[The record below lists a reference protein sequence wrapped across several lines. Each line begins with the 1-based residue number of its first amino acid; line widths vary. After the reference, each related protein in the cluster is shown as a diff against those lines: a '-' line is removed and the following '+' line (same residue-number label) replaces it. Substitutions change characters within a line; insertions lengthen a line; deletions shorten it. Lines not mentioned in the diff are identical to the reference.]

1 MAERDLLQEGF
12 FIDVRAPCE
21 FKRGH
26 LPNSVNIPILN
37 DLERDLVGKAYKKHG
52 KERAVNLGHE
62 LCSGARKSKLLQDW
76 VSEINKKSSLNLLC
90 LRGGLRSQI
99 ASKWLQEIGKSI
111 NRVEGGYKA
120 LRQTC
125 LSSLEKPDKKF
136 WIIGGKTGSGKTEII
151 KNLSNSIDL
160 EGRASHRGS
169 AFGGQ
174 LQEQPSLST
183 FENYIAVDYL
193 NLDRHSLVL
202 EDEGR
207 SIGSVSIPPSWF
219 DLMRASPIAL
229 VKLDLEDRVARIK
242 AEYVDNALLEYGD
255 DSVAVQQLHER
266 YQESAR
272 KIAKRLG
279 ATNLA
284 SLRVLME
291 EAFLEKREH
300 NDWIEHLLSNYY
312 DPMYEYQLKR
322 KSERIIFS
330 GDSVA
335 VKDFLDSKP

>member
-12 FIDVRAPCE
+12 FLDVRAPCE
-21 FKRGH
+21 FRRGH

-37 DLERDLVGKAYKKHG
+37 DLERDLVGKAYRKHG

-76 VSEINKKSSLNLLC
+76 VTEINKKNSLNLLC

-99 ASKWLQEIGKSI
+99 ASKWLQEIGETI
-111 NRVEGGYKA
+111 RPVEGGYKV

-125 LSSLEKPDKKF
+125 LSLLEKPDKKF

-169 AFGGQ
+169 AFGGR
-174 LQEQPSLST
+174 LKEQPSLST
-183 FENYIAVDYL
+183 FENFLAVDYL
-193 NLDRHSLVL
+193 NLDRNSLVL

-242 AEYVDNALLEYGD
+242 AEYVDDALLEYGD

-322 KSERIIFS
+322 KSERIVFS

>member
-1 MAERDLLQEGF
+1 M
-12 FIDVRAPCE
+12 
-21 FKRGH
+21 
-26 LPNSVNIPILN
+26 
-37 DLERDLVGKAYKKHG
+37 
-52 KERAVNLGHE
+52 
-62 LCSGARKSKLLQDW
+62 LQDW
-76 VSEINKKSSLNLLC
+76 VSEINKKSSLKLLC

-99 ASKWLQEIGKSI
+99 ASKWLQEIGETI
-111 NRVEGGYKA
+111 HPVEGGYKA

-125 LSSLEKPDKKF
+125 LSVLEKPDKKF

-151 KNLSNSIDL
+151 KSLRNSIDL

-174 LQEQPSLST
+174 LKEQPSLSS
-183 FENYIAVDYL
+183 FENYLAVDYL
-193 NLDRHSLVL
+193 GLDRNSLVL

-207 SIGSVSIPPSWF
+207 SIGSVSIPSAWF
-219 DLMRASPIAL
+219 ELMRASPIAL
-229 VKLDLEDRVARIK
+229 VKVDLEDRVAQIK
-242 AEYVDNALLEYGD
+242 AEYVDNAILEYGD
-255 DSVAVQQLHER
+255 YSVAVQQLHER

-279 ATNLA
+279 ATNLT
-284 SLRVLME
+284 SLQVLME

-322 KSERIIFS
+322 KKERIVFS

-335 VKDFLDSKP
+335 VRDFLDSKH

>member
-1 MAERDLLQEGF
+1 MAERDLLQDSY

-21 FKRGH
+21 FKKGH

-37 DLERDLVGKAYKKHG
+37 DLERDLVGKTYKKYG

-76 VSEINKKSSLNLLC
+76 VSEINKKSSLKLLC

-99 ASKWLQEIGKSI
+99 ASKWLQEIGETI
-111 NRVEGGYKA
+111 HPVEGGYKA

-125 LSSLEKPDKKF
+125 LSLLEKPDKKF

-151 KNLSNSIDL
+151 KSLRNSIDL

-174 LQEQPSLST
+174 LKEQPSLAS
-183 FENYIAVDYL
+183 FENYLAVDYL
-193 NLDRHSLVL
+193 GLDRNSLVL

-207 SIGSVSIPPSWF
+207 SIGSVSIPSAWF
-219 DLMRASPIAL
+219 ELMRASPIAL
-229 VKLDLEDRVARIK
+229 VKVDLEDRVAQIK
-242 AEYVDNALLEYGD
+242 AEYVDNAILEYGD
-255 DSVAVQQLHER
+255 YSVAVQQLHER

-279 ATNLA
+279 ATNLT
-284 SLRVLME
+284 SLQVLME

-322 KSERIIFS
+322 KKERIVFS

-335 VKDFLDSKP
+335 VRDFLDSKH

>member
-1 MAERDLLQEGF
+1 M
-12 FIDVRAPCE
+12 
-21 FKRGH
+21 
-26 LPNSVNIPILN
+26 
-37 DLERDLVGKAYKKHG
+37 
-52 KERAVNLGHE
+52 
-62 LCSGARKSKLLQDW
+62 
-76 VSEINKKSSLNLLC
+76 
-90 LRGGLRSQI
+90 
-99 ASKWLQEIGKSI
+99 
-111 NRVEGGYKA
+111 
-120 LRQTC
+120 
-125 LSSLEKPDKKF
+125 
-136 WIIGGKTGSGKTEII
+136 
-151 KNLSNSIDL
+151 
-160 EGRASHRGS
+160 
-169 AFGGQ
+169 
-174 LQEQPSLST
+174 QEQPSLST
-183 FENYIAVDYL
+183 FENYNAVDYL

-219 DLMRASPIAL
+219 DLMRSSPIAL
-229 VKLDLEDRVARIK
+229 VKLDLEDRVAPIK
-242 AEYVDNALLEYGD
+242 AEYVDDALLEYGD

-322 KSERIIFS
+322 KRERIVFS

-335 VKDFLDSKP
+335 VRDFLDSKP

>member
-1 MAERDLLQEGF
+1 MAERDLLLKGF

-21 FKRGH
+21 FRKGH
-26 LPNSVNIPILN
+26 LPNSVNIPILD

-52 KERAVNLGHE
+52 KERAVSLGHE

-76 VSEINKKSSLNLLC
+76 VAEINKKSSLNLLC

-99 ASKWLQEIGKSI
+99 ASKWLQEIGETI
-111 NRVEGGYKA
+111 HPVEGGYKA

-125 LSSLEKPDKKF
+125 LSLLEKPDKKI

-174 LQEQPSLST
+174 LKEQPSLST

-207 SIGSVSIPPSWF
+207 SIGSVSIPSSWF
-219 DLMRASPIAL
+219 ELMRASPIAL

-242 AEYVDNALLEYGD
+242 AEYVDNALIEYGD

-279 ATNLA
+279 ANNLA
-284 SLRVLME
+284 SLQGLME
-291 EAFLEKREH
+291 EAFMEKREH

-312 DPMYEYQLKR
+312 DPMYEYQLKGKR
-322 KSERIIFS
+322 ERIVFS
-330 GDSVA
+330 GDEVA
-335 VKDFLDSKP
+335 VREFLDSKP

>member
-21 FKRGH
+21 FRRGH

-76 VSEINKKSSLNLLC
+76 VSEINRKSSLNLLC

-125 LSSLEKPDKKF
+125 LSLLEKPDKKF

-174 LQEQPSLST
+174 LKEQPSLST
-183 FENYIAVDYL
+183 FENYIAIDYL

-322 KSERIIFS
+322 KSERIVFS

>member
-1 MAERDLLQEGF
+1 MAERDLLQGGYF
-12 FIDVRAPCE
+12 LDVRAPCE
-21 FKRGH
+21 FKKGH
-26 LPNSVNIPILN
+26 LPNSINIPILN

-52 KERAVNLGHE
+52 KERAINLGHE
-62 LCSGARKSKLLQDW
+62 LCSGARKNNLIEDW
-76 VSEINKKSSLNLLC
+76 VSQIDKRSSLNLLC

-99 ASKWLQEIGKSI
+99 AAQWLQEVGKSI

-279 ATNLA
+279 GTNLA

-322 KSERIIFS
+322 KSERIVFS

>member
-1 MAERDLLQEGF
+1 MA
-12 FIDVRAPCE
+12 
-21 FKRGH
+21 
-26 LPNSVNIPILN
+26 
-37 DLERDLVGKAYKKHG
+37 
-52 KERAVNLGHE
+52 
-62 LCSGARKSKLLQDW
+62 
-76 VSEINKKSSLNLLC
+76 EINKKSSLNLLC

-99 ASKWLQEIGKSI
+99 ASKWLQEIGETI
-111 NRVEGGYKA
+111 HPVEGGYKA

-125 LSSLEKPDKKF
+125 LSLLEKPDKKF

-174 LQEQPSLST
+174 LKEQPSLST

-207 SIGSVSIPPSWF
+207 SIGSVSIPSSWF
-219 DLMRASPIAL
+219 ELMRASPIAL

-242 AEYVDNALLEYGD
+242 AEYVDNALIEYGD

-279 ATNLA
+279 ANNLA
-284 SLRVLME
+284 SLQVLIE

-300 NDWIEHLLSNYY
+300 NDWIEHLLSKYY

-322 KSERIIFS
+322 KRERIVFS
-330 GDSVA
+330 GDGVA
-335 VKDFLDSKP
+335 VREFLDSRQ

>member
-1 MAERDLLQEGF
+1 MAERDLLRDSY

-21 FKRGH
+21 FKKGH

-37 DLERDLVGKAYKKHG
+37 DLERDLVGKTYKKYG

-76 VSEINKKSSLNLLC
+76 VSEINKKSSLKLLC

-99 ASKWLQEIGKSI
+99 ASKWLQEIGETI
-111 NRVEGGYKA
+111 HPVEGGYKA

-125 LSSLEKPDKKF
+125 LSLLEKPDKKF

-151 KNLSNSIDL
+151 KSLRNSIDL

-174 LQEQPSLST
+174 LKEQPSLSS
-183 FENYIAVDYL
+183 FENYLAVDYL
-193 NLDRHSLVL
+193 GLDRNSLVL

-207 SIGSVSIPPSWF
+207 SIGSVSIPPAWF
-219 DLMRASPIAL
+219 ELMRASPIAL
-229 VKLDLEDRVARIK
+229 VKVDLEDRVAQIK
-242 AEYVDNALLEYGD
+242 AEYVDNAILEYGD
-255 DSVAVQQLHER
+255 YSVAVQQLHER

-279 ATNLA
+279 ATNLT
-284 SLRVLME
+284 SLQVLME

-322 KSERIIFS
+322 KKERIVFS

-335 VKDFLDSKP
+335 VRDFLDSKH

>member
-1 MAERDLLQEGF
+1 MAEKDLLRVGS

-21 FKRGH
+21 FRKGH
-26 LPNSVNIPILN
+26 LPNSVNIPILD

-76 VSEINKKSSLNLLC
+76 VAEINKKSSINLLC

-99 ASKWLQEIGKSI
+99 ASKWLQEIGETI
-111 NRVEGGYKA
+111 HPVEGGYKA

-125 LSSLEKPDKKF
+125 LSLLEKPDKKF

-169 AFGGQ
+169 AFGRQ
-174 LQEQPSLST
+174 LKEQPSLST
-183 FENYIAVDYL
+183 FENHLAVDYL
-193 NLDRHSLVL
+193 GLDRNSLVL

-207 SIGSVSIPPSWF
+207 SIGSVSIPSSWF
-219 DLMRASPIAL
+219 ELMRTSPIAL

-242 AEYVDNALLEYGD
+242 AEYVDNALKEYSD
-255 DSVAVQQLHER
+255 DSVAVQKLHER

-279 ATNLA
+279 ANNLA
-284 SLRVLME
+284 SLQGLIE

-312 DPMYEYQLKR
+312 DPMYEYQLRRKR
-322 KSERIIFS
+322 ERIVFS
-330 GDSVA
+330 GDGVA
-335 VKDFLDSKP
+335 VREFLNSIP

>member
-1 MAERDLLQEGF
+1 MAERDLLLKGF

-21 FKRGH
+21 FRKGH
-26 LPNSVNIPILN
+26 LPNSVNIPIL
-37 DLERDLVGKAYKKHG
+37 DDSERDLVGKAYKKHG

-62 LCSGARKSKLLQDW
+62 LCSGARRSKLLQNW
-76 VSEINKKSSLNLLC
+76 VTEINKRSSLNLLC
-90 LRGGLRSQI
+90 LRGGLRSKI
-99 ASKWLQEIGKSI
+99 ASKWLQEIGETI
-111 NRVEGGYKA
+111 HPVVGGYKA

-125 LSSLEKPDKKF
+125 LSLLENPDKKI

-151 KNLSNSIDL
+151 KSLSNSIDL

-169 AFGGQ
+169 AFGSQ
-174 LQEQPSLST
+174 LKEQPSLST
-183 FENYIAVDYL
+183 FENYLAVDYL
-193 NLDRHSLVL
+193 GLDRNSLVL

-207 SIGSVSIPPSWF
+207 SIGSVSIPSSWF
-219 DLMRASPIAL
+219 ELMRASPIAL

-242 AEYVDNALLEYGD
+242 AEYVDNALKEYSD
-255 DSVAVQQLHER
+255 DSVAVQKLHER

-279 ATNLA
+279 GNNLA
-284 SLRVLME
+284 TLQVLIE

-322 KSERIIFS
+322 KRERIVFS
-330 GDSVA
+330 GDGVA
-335 VKDFLDSKP
+335 VREFLDSKP

>member
-21 FKRGH
+21 FRRGH

-76 VSEINKKSSLNLLC
+76 VSEINKKNSLNLLC

-193 NLDRHSLVL
+193 NIDRHSLVL

-242 AEYVDNALLEYGD
+242 AEYIDDALLEYGD

-322 KSERIIFS
+322 KSERIVFS

>member
-1 MAERDLLQEGF
+1 MAERDLLQESY

-21 FKRGH
+21 FKKGH

-37 DLERDLVGKAYKKHG
+37 DSERELVGKAYKKYG
-52 KERAVNLGHE
+52 KERAVNLGQE
-62 LCSGARKSKLLQDW
+62 LCSGDRKNTLIEDW
-76 VSEINKKSSLNLLC
+76 VSEINKKSSLSLLC

-99 ASKWLQEIGKSI
+99 ASKWLQEIGKTI
-111 NRVEGGYKA
+111 HPVEGGYKA
-120 LRQTC
+120 LRKTC
-125 LSSLEKPDKKF
+125 LSLLEKPDKKF

-151 KNLSNSIDL
+151 KSLSNSIDL

-174 LQEQPSLST
+174 LKEQPSLST
-183 FENYIAVDYL
+183 FENYLAVDYQG
-193 NLDRHSLVL
+193 LDRNSLVL

-207 SIGSVSIPPSWF
+207 SIGSISIPSSWF
-219 DLMRASPIAL
+219 ELMRASPIAL

-242 AEYVDNALLEYGD
+242 AEYVDNALIEYGD
-255 DSVAVQQLHER
+255 DSKAVQPLHEK

-284 SLRVLME
+284 SLQVLME
-291 EAFLEKREH
+291 EAFLEKRGH

-322 KSERIIFS
+322 KRERIVFS

-335 VKDFLDSKP
+335 VREFLDSKP

>member
-1 MAERDLLQEGF
+1 MAERDLLLKDF

-21 FKRGH
+21 FRKGH
-26 LPNSVNIPILN
+26 LPNSVNLPILD

-76 VSEINKKSSLNLLC
+76 VAEINKKSSLSLLC

-99 ASKWLQEIGKSI
+99 ASKWLQEIGETI
-111 NRVEGGYKA
+111 YPVEGGYKA

-125 LSSLEKPDKKF
+125 LSLLEKPDKKF

-151 KNLSNSIDL
+151 KSLSNSIDL

-174 LQEQPSLST
+174 RKEQPSLST
-183 FENYIAVDYL
+183 FENYLARDYL
-193 NLDRHSLVL
+193 GLDRNSLVL

-207 SIGSVSIPPSWF
+207 SIGSVSIPSSWF
-219 DLMRASPIAL
+219 ELMGASPIAL

-242 AEYVDNALLEYGD
+242 AEYVDNALKEYSD
-255 DSVAVQQLHER
+255 DSVAVQKLHER

-279 ATNLA
+279 ADNLA
-284 SLRVLME
+284 TLQVLIE

-300 NDWIEHLLSNYY
+300 NDWIEYLLSNYY

-322 KSERIIFS
+322 KRERIVFS
-330 GDSVA
+330 GDGVA
-335 VKDFLDSKP
+335 VREFLDSKP

>member
-21 FKRGH
+21 FRRGH

-76 VSEINKKSSLNLLC
+76 VSEINKKNSLNLLC

-193 NLDRHSLVL
+193 NIDRHSLVL

-242 AEYVDNALLEYGD
+242 AEYVDDALLEYGD

-322 KSERIIFS
+322 KSERIVFS

>member
-21 FKRGH
+21 FRRGH

-255 DSVAVQQLHER
+255 DSAAVQQLHER

-272 KIAKRLG
+272 KITKRLG
-279 ATNLA
+279 GNNLA

-322 KSERIIFS
+322 KSERIVFS

>member
-21 FKRGH
+21 FRRGH

-279 ATNLA
+279 GTNLA

-322 KSERIIFS
+322 KSERIVFS

>member
-99 ASKWLQEIGKSI
+99 ASKWLQEIGETI
-111 NRVEGGYKA
+111 RPVEGGYKA

-242 AEYVDNALLEYGD
+242 AEYVDNALIAYGD

-322 KSERIIFS
+322 KSERIVFS

>member
-1 MAERDLLQEGF
+1 MAERDLLQGSF

-21 FKRGH
+21 FRKGH

-62 LCSGARKSKLLQDW
+62 LCSGARKSKLIQDW

-99 ASKWLQEIGKSI
+99 ASKWLQEIGETI
-111 NRVEGGYKA
+111 YPVEGGYKA
-120 LRQTC
+120 LRKTC
-125 LSSLEKPDKKF
+125 LSLLEKPDKKF

-151 KNLSNSIDL
+151 KSLSNSIDL

-174 LQEQPSLST
+174 LKEQPSLST
-183 FENYIAVDYL
+183 FENYLAVDYL
-193 NLDRHSLVL
+193 GLDRNSLVL

-207 SIGSVSIPPSWF
+207 SIGSVSIPSSWF
-219 DLMRASPIAL
+219 ELMKASPIAQ
-229 VKLDLEDRVARIK
+229 VKLDLKDRVARIK
-242 AEYVDNALLEYGD
+242 AEYVDNALVEYGD
-255 DSVAVQQLHER
+255 DSESVHQLHEK

-279 ATNLA
+279 TTNLT

-322 KSERIIFS
+322 KRERIVFS

-335 VKDFLDSKP
+335 VRDFLDSKP

>member
-1 MAERDLLQEGF
+1 M
-12 FIDVRAPCE
+12 
-21 FKRGH
+21 
-26 LPNSVNIPILN
+26 
-37 DLERDLVGKAYKKHG
+37 
-52 KERAVNLGHE
+52 
-62 LCSGARKSKLLQDW
+62 LQDW
-76 VSEINKKSSLNLLC
+76 MSEINKRGSLNLLC
-90 LRGGLRSQI
+90 FRGGLRSQI
-99 ASKWLQEIGKSI
+99 ASKWLQEIGETI
-111 NRVEGGYKA
+111 HPVEDGYKA

-151 KNLSNSIDL
+151 KSLGNSIDL

-183 FENYIAVDYL
+183 FENYLAVDYL
-193 NLDRHSLVL
+193 KLDRHSLVL

-207 SIGSVSIPPSWF
+207 SIGSVSIPSSWF

-229 VKLDLEDRVARIK
+229 VNLDLEDRVARIK

-255 DSVAVQQLHER
+255 DLEAVQQLHER

-284 SLRVLME
+284 SLQALMK

-300 NDWIEHLLSNYY
+300 NDWIEHLLTNYY

-322 KSERIIFS
+322 KSERIVFC
-330 GDSVA
+330 GDAVA

>member
-1 MAERDLLQEGF
+1 MVERDLLQKGF

-21 FKRGH
+21 FRKGH
-26 LPNSVNIPILN
+26 LPNSVNIPILD

-52 KERAVNLGHE
+52 KERAVKLGHE
-62 LCSGARKSKLLQDW
+62 LCSGARKSKLIQDW

-99 ASKWLQEIGKSI
+99 ASKWLQEIGETI
-111 NRVEGGYKA
+111 HPVEGGYKA

-151 KNLSNSIDL
+151 KSLGNSIDL

-242 AEYVDNALLEYGD
+242 AEYVDDALLEYGD

-279 ATNLA
+279 GTNLA

-322 KSERIIFS
+322 KSERIVFR